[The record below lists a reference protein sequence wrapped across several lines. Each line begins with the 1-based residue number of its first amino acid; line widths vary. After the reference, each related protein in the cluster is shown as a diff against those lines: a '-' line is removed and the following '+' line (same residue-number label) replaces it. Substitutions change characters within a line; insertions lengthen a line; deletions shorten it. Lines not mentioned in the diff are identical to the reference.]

1 MNFKNIKRFNFLETF
16 NYKKTEL
23 NFMILKS
30 GDFRD
35 DSGLYFTAGST
46 SFILNVD
53 SNNLNSHN
61 LPEINLYGASYA
73 GGASGFPLV
82 FENYSEIEKKKILS
96 KNKRIFKS
104 IRLKELKITNA
115 KYFLPYAGN
124 FDEKFT
130 KNEYI
135 RKNNQKNTIQD
146 YIGK

>member
-1 MNFKNIKRFNFLETF
+1 MF
-16 NYKKTEL
+16 
-23 NFMILKS
+23 
-30 GDFRD
+30 
-35 DSGLYFTAGST
+35 
-46 SFILNVD
+46 
-53 SNNLNSHN
+53 
-61 LPEINLYGASYA
+61 YGASYA

-124 FDEKFT
+124 FDEKLT

-146 YIGK
+146 YMDINSNFLTLELDVFF